1 MELSLLRLI
10 QAISVGIFLLSI
22 DMIAQVE
29 SASGLSPTAIAIHGG
44 AGTISR
50 ESMTEEREHAI
61 RDALEQAIRAGY
73 AVLQRDGAA
82 IDAVTAAITILE
94 DAPEFN
100 AGRGAV
106 LTSESRVEM
115 DASIMTGQDLAAG
128 AVASVRGIRHPILAA
143 RAVLEHSP
151 HVMLVGDGAE
161 TFARAQK
168 LEFMPESWFHT
179 DFRVDQLRRIRSRE
193 NQQDASVMPL
203 EDEWFSTVGTV
214 ALDRHGN
221 LAAGTSTGGTSNK
234 RFGRVGDSPIIGA
247 GTYADNRS
255 CAVSATGHGEYFIR
269 HVVAYNIC
277 ARMKHAGATLA
288 QSADQVVNGVLADDG
303 GDGGVI
309 ALDAQ
314 GNIAMPFNTPG
325 MYRASIDRD
334 GNVRISIYSDE

>member
-1 MELSLLRLI
+1 MRCPIRILAVVLFVMSNPAAG
-10 QAISVGIFLLSI
+10 QAE
-22 DMIAQVE
+22 AAAE
-29 SASGLSPTAIAIHGG
+29 HSPIAIAIHGG

-50 ESMTEEREHAI
+50 ESMTEERENAI
-61 RDALEQAIRAGY
+61 RSALERAIRAGH
-73 AVLQRDGAA
+73 AVLERNGTAV
-82 IDAVTAAITILE
+82 DAVTAAITILE

-115 DASIMTGQDLAAG
+115 DASIMTGQDLGAG
-128 AVASVRGIRHPILAA
+128 AIASVRGVRHPILAA

-151 HVMLVGDGAE
+151 HVMLVGEGAE
-161 TFARAQK
+161 EFARERR
-168 LEFMPESWFHT
+168 LEFMPESWFQT
-179 DFRVDQLRRIRSRE
+179 EFRLEQLRRIQARE
-193 NQQDASVMPL
+193 KAREQGQAASDGADR
-203 EDEWFSTVGTV
+203 DEWFSTVGTV
-214 ALDRHGN
+214 ALDRSGN

-277 ARMKHAGATLA
+277 ARMLHAGATLSE
-288 QSADQVVNGVLADDG
+288 SADAVINGVLAEEG

-309 ALDAQ
+309 ALDAD
-314 GNIAMPFNTPG
+314 GNVAMPFNTSG
-325 MYRASIDRD
+325 MYRASIDREGD
-334 GNVRISIYSDE
+334 LEVKIYGDE